1 MGLGARF
8 SSLADRSGEI
18 QRPRGGCEA
27 VTRISSEEEAGPIQA
42 DRGANVPGAKHD
54 RLICRLLRSVLRGLL

>member
-18 QRPRGGCEA
+18 QRPRGGFEA
-27 VTRISSEEEAGPIQA
+27 VPRISSEEAGPIQV
-42 DRGANVPGAKHD
+42 DRGANLPGAKHD
-54 RLICRLLRSVLRGLL
+54 RLICRLLCSVLRGLL